1 MNFFDYIGAILSYII
16 IAMALFAGKYDNLTA
31 TELSAEISKVWKSPA
46 SCLLWPWFISR
57 LNPWEA
63 NYFEQ
68 TVFSPVYFPD
78 IIVCCNNINSYR

>member
-46 SCLLWPWFISR
+46 SCFTTGMALIHFLSQPMRGKLFRADCLFSCILSWHCLL
-57 LNPWEA
+57 
-63 NYFEQ
+63 Q
-68 TVFSPVYFPD
+68 
-78 IIVCCNNINSYR
+78 